1 MKPLAIDA
9 LVRDHPDGD
18 ALGTGDDGAEERGA
32 MRAVELLRVVQERER
47 ADAVVAQP
55 VVVEEDAC
63 DDEGSRQGPSSRLVG
78 AGDESRAEPAIEAK
92 KPLAGPS
99 ARPALRL
106 RLLVRLQPREPLR
119 QALRARALPRRPA
132 RRPPRALP
140 RPALRHRPSL
150 ASPSAESPSRAPS
163 SPLSRASSRA

>member
-63 DDEGSRQGPSSRLVG
+63 DDEGSRLVG

-119 QALRARALPRRPA
+119 QALRAR
-132 RRPPRALP
+132 
-140 RPALRHRPSL
+140 
-150 ASPSAESPSRAPS
+150 
-163 SPLSRASSRA
+163 